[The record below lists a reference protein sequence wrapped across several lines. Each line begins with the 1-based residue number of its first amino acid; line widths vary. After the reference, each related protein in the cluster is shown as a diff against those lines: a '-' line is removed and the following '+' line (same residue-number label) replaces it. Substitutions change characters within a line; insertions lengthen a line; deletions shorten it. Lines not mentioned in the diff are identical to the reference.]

1 MSNLPKIFSGS
12 RSRRIATVA
21 TLAVCQAAAAG
32 VTAFATRD
40 VFSAFSAAETTIPL
54 VALTLILVMGV
65 IIALLR
71 VAECTI
77 SENVGQT
84 YTADLRK
91 ALFIHLSR
99 MPAREVT
106 QRRSGALAMRFIGDL
121 TAVRSWVNFGVAR
134 LISTAIVIPG
144 ALLALILLNPYLA
157 AATSL
162 PLLLSVVLMAFFAPG
177 LHPLH
182 RRLRSKRARLAADMS
197 ERVPVA
203 PELRLLGRDAREI
216 KRLNRRTLLL
226 RDAAVTRARASATL
240 RAIPDIGVAFA
251 GIFLLWM
258 AFRTGASSAEAA
270 GALAT
275 MAIIAMP
282 LRNLAG
288 IWDRRYA
295 WKVAMDKCQAILNS
309 PVLESAI
316 EQQSASSK
324 KGAIC
329 LKLHQICSP
338 AMRNINIT
346 ASPGQKI
353 SIVGPNGSG
362 KSTLLTLSAG
372 LEHSQSGYVTIDGV
386 DIRALSKTEKSSLI
400 SYLGPRS
407 PILKGSL
414 RRALTL
420 GIHPRPTDKTIKAVA
435 LDFGLGSVLDR
446 LGGIGGKLSEAGKN
460 LSSGEARRVHLVR
473 IWLAQPR
480 LLLLD
485 EPDDA
490 LDVAGRKLVAKL
502 IRDTQATTLLVTHD
516 LSLARQ
522 MDKLWFV
529 DKGILHESGSPE
541 TLLSGSG
548 KAAEFFINNKE
559 PEISRISS
567 KAEDISYSRIVLK
580 SNMTA

>member
-1 MSNLPKIFSGS
+1 MNNVPKIFARG
-12 RSRRIATVA
+12 RIHRITTVA

-32 VTAFATRD
+32 VIAFSTRD
-40 VFSAFSAAETTIPL
+40 VFAALATAKTTIPA
-54 VALTLILVMGV
+54 VALTLIVVMGV
-65 IIALLR
+65 VIALLR
-71 VAECTI
+71 IAERTI

-84 YTADLRK
+84 YTSDLRK

-99 MPAREVT
+99 MPAREVS
-106 QRRSGALAMRFIGDL
+106 QKRSGALAMRFIGDL
-121 TAVRSWVNFGVAR
+121 TAVRSWVTFGVAR
-134 LISTAIVIPG
+134 LISTAIVVPG
-144 ALLALILLNPYLA
+144 ALLALIFLNPYLA
-157 AATSL
+157 AAVSL
-162 PLLLSVVLMAFFAPG
+162 PLLLSVILMAFFAPG

-182 RRLRSKRARLAADMS
+182 QRLRSKRARLAVDMS
-197 ERVPVA
+197 ERVSVA
-203 PELRLLGRDAREI
+203 PELRLLDRVPREI
-216 KRLNRRTLLL
+216 KRLNRRTRLL
-226 RDAAVTRARASATL
+226 RDAAITRARASATL

-258 AFRTGASSAEAA
+258 AFRTESSSAEAA

-295 WKVAMDKCQAILNS
+295 WKVAMGKCQAILNS
-309 PVLESAI
+309 PVLESSSEQKTAATKKRAI
-316 EQQSASSK
+316 H
-324 KGAIC
+324 
-329 LKLHQICSP
+329 LKLHQVCTP
-338 AMRNINIT
+338 AMKNVNIS
-346 ASPGQKI
+346 AFPGQKI

-372 LEHSQSGYVTIDGV
+372 LENAVSGYVSIGGV
-386 DIRALSKTEKSSLI
+386 DIRALSKTERSSLI

-407 PILKGSL
+407 PILQGSL

-420 GIHPRPTDKTIKAVA
+420 GIHPRPNDTIIKTAA

-473 IWLAQPR
+473 IWLAQPL

-522 MDKLWFV
+522 MDRMWFI
-529 DKGILHESGSPE
+529 DTGILHESGSPE
-541 TLLSGSG
+541 ILLSGRG
-548 KAAEFFINNKE
+548 KTAEFYNKQ
-559 PEISRISS
+559 SF
-567 KAEDISYSRIVLK
+567 DYFQDQQQG
-580 SNMTA
+580 